1 MKNVQKGFTLIELM
15 IVVAI
20 IAILAAIAIPAYQD
34 YLIRSQVSEGAV
46 LSDGA
51 KTAMGEFYS
60 NTGRFPPA
68 NASAGLAKNTS
79 ILGKYVTQVDV
90 GAQAGQI
97 RATFGFLPNFF
108 KAQTLRPDL
117 IEAELAL
124 IGGPMVKEGALPRR
138 LKEYVFLV
146 CSAANLSTY
155 CVTAHCEM
163 VRMLGIE
170 GPEPEQIALDHTT
183 ANLPMQMKALLNF
196 AAKLNRQ
203 PTKVSRRDIDA
214 LHTYGYNDE
223 QVLETVLMVGLAKF
237 ANFVAFGLG
246 TTPDFDS
253 SKVVLR
259 GADAAVGSAG

>member
-97 RATFGFLPNFF
+97 RATFG
-108 KAQTLRPDL
+108 A
-117 IEAELAL
+117 
-124 IGGPMVKEGALPRR
+124 
-138 LKEYVFLV
+138 
-146 CSAANLSTY
+146 SANSK
-155 CVTAHCEM
+155 
-163 VRMLGIE
+163 
-170 GPEPEQIALDHTT
+170 IA
-183 ANLPMQMKALLNF
+183 
-196 AAKLNRQ
+196 
-203 PTKVSRRDIDA
+203 
-214 LHTYGYNDE
+214 
-223 QVLETVLMVGLAKF
+223 
-237 ANFVAFGLG
+237 
-246 TTPDFDS
+246 
-253 SKVVLR
+253 SKVLTFSAVTNA
-259 GADAAVGSAG
+259 GSISWSCTNSATTVDAKYLPTACRK